1 MIEFRNASK
10 TYRSLLG
17 REVHAVEDFS
27 LQVADGEV
35 LGIAGPNGAGKS
47 TLISLLLGFLNP
59 TSGSVTIYGQAPRAY
74 IEQNG
79 VGYLSELVKITP
91 RWRTEDA
98 LTRFAVLGGI
108 PAADVQRRVNEV
120 IDLLGLAEH
129 RDKKFKALSK
139 GNAQRVGLAQALLRQ
154 DRVIVLDEPTHGLDP
169 LWTQRFRDIVNEI
182 KHPSRII
189 LIASHNLD
197 ELQRLCDRVA
207 IVDRG
212 RLQRLV
218 STGFEQASASGSGS
232 SIAYR
237 IRVVSGEQ
245 HVLDIFPD
253 AITVSR
259 GEYDVLVADLATLN
273 RNVVDLI
280 GRGALVAGVAPTR
293 SALEEQFRAA
303 VGVEA

>member
-1 MIEFRNASK
+1 MIEFRNTSK

-17 REVHAVEDFS
+17 REVPAVEDFS

-74 IEQNG
+74 IERHG

-169 LWTQRFRDIVNEI
+169 LWTQRFRDIVNDI
-182 KHPSRII
+182 KHPGRII
-189 LIASHNLD
+189 IIASHNLD

-218 STGFEQASASGSGS
+218 STGFEQASASGHGGN
-232 SIAYR
+232 IAYR

-253 AITVSR
+253 AITVTR

-303 VGVEA
+303 VGAEA